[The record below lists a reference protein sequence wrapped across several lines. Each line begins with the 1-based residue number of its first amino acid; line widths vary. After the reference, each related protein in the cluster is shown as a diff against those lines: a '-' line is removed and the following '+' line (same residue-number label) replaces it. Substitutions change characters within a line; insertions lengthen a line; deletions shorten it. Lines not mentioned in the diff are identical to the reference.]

1 MMIAIGVDAG
11 GTATVAAVSRAGS
24 AIREA
29 TGPAANAT
37 TSGIAA
43 SAAAIVAT
51 MRAALGDD
59 QPDSV
64 HAGVAGAARTEVA
77 RGLEAAIA
85 QAFPK
90 ARVVVSDDASIALR
104 GAVAAGPGVIL
115 IAGTGSVAYAENG
128 EVHALV
134 GGHGHLLGD
143 EGSAFA
149 IGMAAI
155 RLYARVLDGRA
166 APDETTDLVARALRA
181 PDRAALHAAIY
192 DVRVDPAAIAALAPS
207 IVAFA
212 GKGNRSS
219 TKIVQDAAR
228 DLGDLLKAA
237 LRAAQLVEASTP
249 IALAG
254 GLLRENSLLTFLLET
269 RITGDFTGSEIIRGG
284 FEPVRG
290 ALRLAQGAG
299 APA

>member
-1 MMIAIGVDAG
+1 MIAIGVDAG
-11 GTATVAAVSRAGS
+11 GTGTVAAVSRAGG

-37 TSGIAA
+37 TVGVAA
-43 SAAAIVAT
+43 AAAAIVAT
-51 MRAALGDD
+51 MRSALGEDR
-59 QPDSV
+59 PDSV
-64 HAGVAGAARTEVA
+64 HAGVAGAGRPEVA
-77 RGLEAAIA
+77 HALEAAIA
-85 QAFPK
+85 QAFPS

-104 GAVAAGPGVIL
+104 AAIAAGPGVIL

-128 EVHALV
+128 AIHALI
-134 GGHGHLLGD
+134 GGHGHLIGD

-149 IGMAAI
+149 LGMAAV
-155 RLYARVLDGRA
+155 RFYARVLDGRA
-166 APDETTDLVARALRA
+166 TPDETTALVARALRA

-192 DVRVDPAAIAALAPS
+192 DARLDPAAIAALAPS

-212 GKGNRSS
+212 GKGNRTS

-228 DLGDLLKAA
+228 DLGDLIKAA
-237 LRAAQLVEASTP
+237 LRAAQLTEGSPP

-254 GLLRENSLLTFLLET
+254 GLLRDNSLLTFLLET
-269 RITGDFTGSEIIRGG
+269 RITGDFTGSEILRGG

-290 ALRLAQGAG
+290 ALRLAEAAG

>member
-1 MMIAIGVDAG
+1 MIAIGVDAG
-11 GTATVAAVSRAGS
+11 GTGTVAAVSRASGPV
-24 AIREA
+24 RE
-29 TGPAANAT
+29 TPGPAANAM

-43 SAAAIVAT
+43 SAAAIVTT

-64 HAGVAGAARTEVA
+64 HAGVAGAGRAEVA
-77 RGLEAAIA
+77 RALEAAIA
-85 QAFPK
+85 QVFPS
-90 ARVVVSDDASIALR
+90 ARVVVSDDTSIALR
-104 GAVAAGPGVIL
+104 AAVAAGPGVIL

-128 EVHALV
+128 DVHVLV

-149 IGMAAI
+149 LGMAAI
-155 RLYARVLDGRA
+155 RLYSRVLDGRA
-166 APDETTDLVARALRA
+166 TPDETTDLVARALRV

-192 DVRVDPAAIAALAPS
+192 DARLDPAAIAALAPS

-212 GKGNRSS
+212 GKGNRTS
-219 TKIVQDAAR
+219 TKIVQEAAR

-237 LRAAQLVEASTP
+237 LRAAGLMDASPP

-254 GLLRENSLLTFLLET
+254 GLLRDNSLLTFLLET
-269 RITGDFTGSEIIRGG
+269 RITGDFTGSEIVRGG

-290 ALRLAQGAG
+290 ALRLAEAAG

>member
-1 MMIAIGVDAG
+1 MIAIGVDAG
-11 GTATVAAVSRAGS
+11 GTATVAAVSHAGT
-24 AIREA
+24 AVREA

-37 TSGIAA
+37 TLGVEAA
-43 SAAAIVAT
+43 AAAIVST
-51 MRAALGDD
+51 MLVALGDD
-59 QPDSV
+59 RPDSV
-64 HAGVAGAARTEVA
+64 HAGVAGAGRAEVA
-77 RGLEAAIA
+77 RRLETAIA
-85 QAFPK
+85 QAFPA

-104 GAVAAGPGVIL
+104 GAIAAGPGVIL
-115 IAGTGSVAYAENG
+115 IAGTGSIAYAQNG
-128 EVHALV
+128 DVSALV

-166 APDETTDLVARALRA
+166 AADETSDLVARVLRA

-192 DVRVDPAAIAALAPS
+192 DARLDPAAVAALAPS

-212 GKGNRSS
+212 GKGNRAS

-237 LRAAQLVEASTP
+237 LRGAQLTQASPP

-269 RITGDFTGSEIIRGG
+269 RLTGDFTGSEIVRGG

-290 ALRLAQGAG
+290 ALRLAEAAG